1 MTRAVIRL
9 PSRRCFEILTLKV
22 GILIVLASLTACG
35 EPAFENAGSKHSLP
49 EDRDACAAEIN
60 KSGAAKAYREN
71 PDANPEY
78 PAIVFNEMNRCIVR
92 KGWKQV

>member
-1 MTRAVIRL
+1 MKICLSIHGLKIGMFIA
-9 PSRRCFEILTLKV
+9 LTYLS
-22 GILIVLASLTACG
+22 GCG

-60 KSGAAKAYREN
+60 KSRGANAYREN
-71 PDANPEY
+71 PDAHPEY